1 MQGFSPS
8 LRFTPPATPSALF
21 HADNAH
27 GVPAESLQRTSH
39 PKVTVYSDA
48 GGLDR
53 YPRSLRVPSE
63 ALPRTTTAKGIP
75 SWSLG
80 EPDLQ
85 GIGSGTGGVSGRNRR
100 RLLWASCPGAFS
112 NRRIQW
118 PEDTLSD
125 PKGPGL
131 HDDRSIPD
139 YQRAKVSS
147 TSGPRV
153 ALSEFRELTGLARS
167 CCHARATC
175 AHEVALRLRVFH
187 WWSSDLLVVAPP
199 AVLRPLGVSHH
210 QRISSD

>member
-1 MQGFSPS
+1 
-8 LRFTPPATPSALF
+8 
-21 HADNAH
+21 
-27 GVPAESLQRTSH
+27 
-39 PKVTVYSDA
+39 VTVYSDA
-48 GGLDR
+48 GGLGR
-53 YPRSLRVPSE
+53 NPRSLRVPSE

-85 GIGSGTGGVSGRNRR
+85 GIGSGTGGVSGRGRR
-100 RLLWASCPGAFS
+100 RLLWASCPGALS
-112 NRRIQW
+112 DGRLQW

-147 TSGPRV
+147 TSGPRG

-167 CCHARATC
+167 CYHARATC
-175 AHEVALRLRVFH
+175 AHGVTLRLRVFR
-187 WWSSDLLVVAPP
+187 WWSSGLSVAAPP
-199 AVLRPLGVSHH
+199 TVLRPLGVSHH
-210 QRISSD
+210 QRIGPDYC